1 MSYRQDLHELIE
13 PAVQAVDLELLG
25 LEMIGQGKHSVL
37 RIFID
42 SPEGITVDNCADASR
57 QISAL
62 LDVED
67 PITGEYNLEVSSP
80 GLERP
85 LFKAEHF
92 TQAEG
97 LEARVAMQTPVNGQR
112 KFRGVIKSV
121 QDDRIL
127 LQIEDEQVK
136 LPIADL
142 AKAHLIAQLTN
153 VGKNDGK

>member
-1 MSYRQDLHELIE
+1 MPYRQDLHELIE

-67 PITGEYNLEVSSP
+67 PIAGEYNLEVSSP

-92 TQAEG
+92 AKAEG
-97 LEARVAMQTPVNGQR
+97 LEAKIAMQTPVNGQR

-121 QDDRIL
+121 QNDCVL

-136 LPIADL
+136 LPIADI